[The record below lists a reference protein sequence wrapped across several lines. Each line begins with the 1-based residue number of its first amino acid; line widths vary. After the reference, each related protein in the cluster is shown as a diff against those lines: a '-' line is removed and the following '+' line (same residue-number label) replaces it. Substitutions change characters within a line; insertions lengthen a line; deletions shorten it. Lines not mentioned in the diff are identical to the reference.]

1 MREYEPEKMKK
12 ITFTGIR
19 RVMERANQMEAEGKS
34 IIHFE
39 VGQPDFVTPKYIRDA
54 ACASLQKGSTRYTSN
69 YGTTALRK
77 AISEKLE
84 KENGIFADPSSEI
97 MVTVGGEEAMA
108 TAVLALVDAGDE
120 VLLTDP
126 GYSPYDSMV
135 KIASAVPVYVP
146 LDESRNFNFDFEA
159 LERKITDKTK
169 LLVLCNP
176 SNPTGT
182 MMDRENLVALSEFCI
197 RNDLLVIAD
206 EAYERVLYDGNEHV
220 SLASLPGMFER
231 TVTIQSF
238 SKSYSMCGFRI
249 GYMAA
254 SKALM
259 QILIR
264 AHQKMVL
271 CATSFAQDAALA
283 ALKEDSGEISKM
295 LEAFDERRTLI
306 YDTLKE
312 LGIPCNRPQAAFYV
326 FPNVSC
332 LGVDGDE
339 FAMRFLEEYGVACV
353 PGGDF
358 GENAKNNVRI
368 SYATSLSDCKEG
380 MSRLKDFVEK
390 VRAERGEKS

>member
-1 MREYEPEKMKK
+1 MRDYEPEKMKK

-54 ACASLQKGSTRYTSN
+54 ACASLQKGNTRYTSN
-69 YGTTALRK
+69 YGTAALRK
-77 AISEKLE
+77 AISKKLE

-135 KIASAVPVYVP
+135 KIANAVPVYVP
-146 LDESRNFNFDFEA
+146 LAENRNFNFDFEE
-159 LERKITDKTK
+159 LEKKVTDKTK

-197 RNDLLVIAD
+197 RNHLLVIAD

-231 TVTIQSF
+231 TITVQSF

-249 GYMAA
+249 GYLAA
-254 SKALM
+254 CRAVM

-283 ALKEDSGEISKM
+283 ALKEDRGEIKKM
-295 LEAFDERRTLI
+295 LEAFDQRRNLI

-312 LGIPCNRPQAAFYV
+312 LRIPCNRPQAAFYV

-353 PGGDF
+353 PGRDF

-368 SYATSLSDCKEG
+368 SYATSLNDCREG
-380 MSRLKDFVEK
+380 MSRLKDFVGK